1 MGLDRN
7 TIIGFVL
14 IGVLL
19 IGMFVLNSRSRLAY
33 EAEQLRIKDS
43 IEQLK
48 PKLDPVIA
56 VKDSL
61 RADSLKTVAS
71 SGATIQ
77 SATATQHVILENEVV
92 KFEFTNLGAQPQKV
106 TLKDF
111 TKWSG
116 ENVELLNSQFNDFSY
131 RFNVGENKTAES
143 GKVLFNVG
151 AVTTLENKSQ
161 QVIFSIGDSTG
172 NNIQHIYTLS
182 PNDYLLR
189 LQIAINGKEWIDRN
203 ELSLEWKTET
213 PKIEKDDKYEET
225 QMHICYYE
233 NGDYDFEYAVASDKA
248 LKFNKSIDW
257 LVYKQQFFAT
267 GLIGEQP
274 FSSLST
280 SWVNGAGDSTK
291 SFITQSVTNAITPL
305 NSEGKV
311 NLDFYYGPSD
321 YKILKAY
328 NKNLE
333 NIVPYGSGV
342 FAFVKYINRHF
353 LLPIFDFLQKHVASM
368 GIVILLLT
376 FIIRLLISPILYK
389 TYLSSAK
396 MKALKPEIDALRAKH
411 TDPKTKQMDQQA
423 FGMDQ
428 MKLWRSAG
436 VNPLGGCIP
445 ALLQLP
451 IFMSLFYFFQ
461 SNVDLRG
468 KSFLWADNLASYDS
482 ILKLPFNIPFYGD
495 HVSLFTLTA
504 VITSLL
510 ISLYSM
516 NSMQD
521 NSNPLMKYMPY
532 IFPVLL
538 LGIFNNMPSALTW
551 YYTVSNA
558 ITLIMQYVIQ
568 NYIIDHNKILA
579 QINENMKKPVKKS
592 KFQERL
598 EQMQEQQKK
607 LQDMK
612 NKSSKS

>member
-1 MGLDRN
+1 MGFDRN

-43 IEQLK
+43 IAQQMAK
-48 PKLDPVIA
+48 PDSIKVAQDHQVLDSVQVNNNTQGLA
-56 VKDSL
+56 GSTD
-61 RADSLKTVAS
+61 
-71 SGATIQ
+71 IQ
-77 SATATQHVILENEVV
+77 DVVLENDLV
-92 KFEFTNLGAQPQKV
+92 KIVLTNKGAQP
-106 TLKDF
+106 KD
-111 TKWSG
+111 
-116 ENVELLNSQFNDFSY
+116 VELKQFKTWDGQPLHLLAGNDNEFSY
-131 RFNVGENKTAES
+131 RFNAGINRTAES

-151 AVTTLENKSQ
+151 EVVKNADQSQSVTFT
-161 QVIFSIGDSTG
+161 IGDSTG
-172 NNIQHIYTLS
+172 QVIQHIYTLK
-182 PNDYLLR
+182 PNDYM
-189 LQIAINGKEWIDRN
+189 LQLKIKLDGSNLVDRN
-203 ELSLEWKTET
+203 ELNVVWKAAT
-213 PKIEKDDKYEET
+213 PKVEKDSRYEET
-225 QMHICYYE
+225 QTHVCYY
-233 NGDYDFEYAVASDKA
+233 NDNDYDYEYVGTGNKS
-248 LKFNKSIDW
+248 LKFNTPTNWI
-257 LVYKQQFFAT
+257 VYKQQFFAT
-267 GLIGEQP
+267 GLIGAKP
-274 FSSLST
+274 FESLQTTWEVGAADTT
-280 SWVNGAGDSTK
+280 SDYITK
-291 SFITQSVTNAITPL
+291 SNTGLFAPINTDRTVDFS
-305 NSEGKV
+305 
-311 NLDFYYGPSD
+311 FYYGPSD
-321 YKILKAY
+321 YKILKKY
-328 NKNLE
+328 NQHLE
-333 NIVPYGSGV
+333 NVVPYGSGV

-353 LLPIFDFLQKHVASM
+353 LLPIFDFLQQHIASM

-396 MKALKPEIDALRAKH
+396 MKALKPEVDALRAKF
-411 TDPKTKQMDQQA
+411 TDPKTKQFDQQA
-423 FGMDQ
+423 FGMEQ

-468 KSFLWADNLASYDS
+468 KSFLWTENLASYDS
-482 ILKLPFNIPFYGD
+482 IYTLPFNIPFYGD

-510 ISLYSM
+510 ISIYSM
-516 NSMQD
+516 SGMQD
-521 NSNPLMKYMPY
+521 NSNPMMKYMPY

-551 YYTVSNA
+551 YYTVSNI
-558 ITLIMQYVIQ
+558 ITLLMQFVIQ
-568 NYIIDHNKILA
+568 NYIIDHKKILA

-607 LQDMK
+607 LQEMK
-612 NKSSKS
+612 EKANKSK